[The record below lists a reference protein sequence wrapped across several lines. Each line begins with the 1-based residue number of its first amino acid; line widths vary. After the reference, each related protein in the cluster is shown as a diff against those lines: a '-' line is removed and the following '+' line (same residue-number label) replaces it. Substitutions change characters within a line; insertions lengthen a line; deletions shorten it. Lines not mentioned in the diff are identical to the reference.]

1 MKETILI
8 KHFGP
13 LQEVQ
18 LSDIPPYVFLI
29 GPSGSGKST
38 LLKVV
43 ALMRWIYKMMCIR
56 SYLYYSG
63 IKTSSFSLDFK
74 KHLRRFRTSVRP
86 ENPFSAEI
94 RAARRTEPGENILHL
109 GQAQP
114 DRRYAGKRPFPE
126 KACFLCQ

>member
-1 MKETILI
+1 MKETLLI

-43 ALMRWIYKMMCIR
+43 ALMRWIYKMMCILPSRWISR
-56 SYLYYSG
+56 S
-63 IKTSSFSLDFK
+63 TS
-74 KHLRRFRTSVRP
+74 
-86 ENPFSAEI
+86 
-94 RAARRTEPGENILHL
+94 ARWGWTNT
-109 GQAQP
+109 
-114 DRRYAGKRPFPE
+114 
-126 KACFLCQ
+126 

>member
-1 MKETILI
+1 MKETLLI

-56 SYLYYSG
+56 FLLAG
-63 IKTSSFSLDFK
+63 FQEAPPRDGDGQIPEDE
-74 KHLRRFRTSVRP
+74 HL
-86 ENPFSAEI
+86 
-94 RAARRTEPGENILHL
+94 PGV
-109 GQAQP
+109 
-114 DRRYAGKRPFPE
+114 
-126 KACFLCQ
+126 